1 MMNGAWMKQDTI
13 HEQNTRCHEQ
23 NMTALTCATIGT
35 VRAIDAIQ
43 RHLHD
48 ATPTS
53 DAIASLQAFIFHAF
67 KVYRNSLS
75 PPRNFCND
83 DLCTSSIEMDAHVG
97 VKGLMLTTF
106 AAAAVIQRLQARL
119 KGSEMMA
126 GSAFLDLKDRKC
138 EVFDDAVLPDERQ
151 KRADLAYKALG
162 YKCPAEIP
170 RTPCGVM

>member
-1 MMNGAWMKQDTI
+1 
-13 HEQNTRCHEQ
+13 
-23 NMTALTCATIGT
+23 
-35 VRAIDAIQ
+35 
-43 RHLHD
+43 
-48 ATPTS
+48 
-53 DAIASLQAFIFHAF
+53 
-67 KVYRNSLS
+67 
-75 PPRNFCND
+75 
-83 DLCTSSIEMDAHVG
+83 MDAHVG